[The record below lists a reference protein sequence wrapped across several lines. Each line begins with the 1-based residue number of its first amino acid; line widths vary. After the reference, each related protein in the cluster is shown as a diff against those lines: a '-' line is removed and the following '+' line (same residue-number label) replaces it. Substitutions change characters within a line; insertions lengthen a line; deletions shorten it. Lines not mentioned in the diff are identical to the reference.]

1 MRLLRKSE
9 DIEMRKLLV
18 LVVLA
23 LAFSVG
29 ASASFLPCPVTPPG
43 PAVDV
48 ITTIGYGCTAGTLT
62 FSNFSAVAA
71 TNGFVADVML
81 VSSSVD
87 AAGTVY
93 LNFNPTLNA
102 NQDIWFYFTVSG
114 GLTGVDLGVG
124 GNNGFATEVVCSAP
138 VIIGGINNNMCPVGT
153 ELARFSAV
161 SGHTADVSFP
171 QGVYTA
177 YVFKDVG
184 VNQGEMSSLNQSF
197 HVPEPMTFV
206 LIGTG
211 LVGLGLIRRRARK
224 N

>member
-1 MRLLRKSE
+1 
-9 DIEMRKLLV
+9 MRKLLV

-29 ASASFLPCPVTPPG
+29 ASASLLPCPVTPPG
-43 PAVDV
+43 PSVDV
-48 ITTIGYGCTAGTLT
+48 ITTPGYTCYAGTLT

-71 TNGFVADVML
+71 TSSPTFVADVFL

-87 AAGTVY
+87 AGGTVY
-93 LNFNPTLNA
+93 LNFNPTLNT

-138 VIIGGINNNMCPVGT
+138 VIIGGLNNNMCPVGT
-153 ELARFSAV
+153 ELARFSAT
-161 SGHTADVSFP
+161 SGHTADVFFP
-171 QGVYTA
+171 AGVTTA
-177 YVFKDVG
+177 YIFKDVG
-184 VNQGEMSSLNQSF
+184 VNAGEMSTFNQSF

-224 N
+224 S